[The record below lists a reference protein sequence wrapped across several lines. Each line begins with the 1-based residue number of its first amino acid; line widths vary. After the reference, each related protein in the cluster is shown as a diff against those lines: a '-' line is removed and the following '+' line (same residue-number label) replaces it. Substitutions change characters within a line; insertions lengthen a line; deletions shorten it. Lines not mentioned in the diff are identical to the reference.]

1 MDERIKE
8 LIDYIKML
16 QVRIYEYKAVRS
28 KEIPTDSRCVMC
40 GEIIPEGSMV
50 CDRCREAVEGFE

>member
-16 QVRIYEYKAVRS
+16 QVL
-28 KEIPTDSRCVMC
+28 IPVMIFFSILSRVTPLT
-40 GEIIPEGSMV
+40 ILALKQ
-50 CDRCREAVEGFE
+50 RRR

>member
-16 QVRIYEYKAVRS
+16 QVQFCR
-28 KEIPTDSRCVMC
+28 
-40 GEIIPEGSMV
+40 
-50 CDRCREAVEGFE
+50 DRREARLK

>member
-16 QVRIYEYKAVRS
+16 QVALDVGVKSPAIV
-28 KEIPTDSRCVMC
+28 P
-40 GEIIPEGSMV
+40 
-50 CDRCREAVEGFE
+50 